1 MTSSQKTAVSLL
13 VSVILFAAFSVVA
26 FTGLF
31 SVIDARFY
39 EPEKISQ
46 IQKHLDTVSEN
57 YDEYITTLESRFG
70 KNENSFLKQKSVLS
84 YIESRA
90 SEEDVL
96 ARSRLSGELFSQTP
110 GLLGM
115 RLIDKNGVNI
125 HFSTFGSDILN
136 RTSET
141 VSYKN
146 YTDSVSL
153 SGQKEISFEKI
164 YSPDS
169 FETSG
174 IVCKTVFDGN
184 DNRIIFSF
192 PFYDVYSAYRGSF
205 IFYVN
210 ANDFNRVLLSKKLI
224 TFGNTGILVS
234 GLNSDDDDKS
244 TDYKSGF
251 VFGIPAVA
259 NGKQI
264 FENEILSRWQ
274 KGLTSPEKIVYKK
287 AGDSFSESE
296 FDAAVNADDA
306 ENKKNNYW
314 ILVSSTKTAFGYVG
328 GIYPDEIF
336 VMSDGVK
343 ILLLVCIF
351 VTLFLVVFLIV
362 NLKQDDMVVI
372 RERIRRLQLGIVTEF
387 LKQKEAVDWKIV
399 SGKIAER
406 RQDVSSEIMKSL
418 GRSGKKHS
426 AEINDLINRSWDELL
441 TAMNVESKKNS
452 GTLENSNIDE
462 IKKLLEELLSSGS
475 IKVQSVQPQGAVQ
488 QIKSDVQPAVVQ
500 ALDDVE
506 ELGDTTGEDV
516 EEIEDIE
523 EVEEAE
529 SADVEEIEEIENV
542 EEVESA
548 EPEVV
553 EQAGEVEE
561 LEEIS
566 GDEVEELEEIEDA
579 ENAESDGVEELEEI
593 SELESDGETK
603 TESPAT
609 SEDVTSEFET
619 QAVDVSDLF
628 SDNDI
633 PQHEEHN
640 PESELEDS
648 DDVENINIATSVHK
662 PQYDEEDDQII
673 ENFSVENPDFSG
685 LDLLSAEENLN
696 GQASIQN
703 GEIPPALSSASADED
718 GGKESASGDSE
729 FVSLDEFDVE
739 FKQDEQ
745 QLGFDEVIGFGSA
758 ENTASNGQKAE
769 SLEPVD
775 FNIEPESPKF
785 LNLDQTVE
793 VKKGRKSDKKKIIS
807 ETDYSIENIK
817 NQVQAQA
824 MTATDDIGELSEA
837 DMQIPFSFTQFASV
851 LQSPEELK
859 PFVDVIHEDS
869 SGVYVIETDGQE
881 QEPEDLNFK
890 ELVDSVLKK

>member
-13 VSVILFAAFSVVA
+13 VSVILFAAFSVIS

-31 SVIDARFY
+31 SLIDARFY

-46 IQKHLDTVSEN
+46 IQKHLDTISEN

-84 YIESRA
+84 YIESKA

-96 ARSRLSGELFSQTP
+96 SRSRLSGELFNQTP
-110 GLLGM
+110 GLMGM
-115 RLIDKNGVNI
+115 RLVDKNGINI
-125 HFSTFGSDILN
+125 HFSTFSSDILN

-141 VSYKN
+141 VAYKN

-153 SGQKEISFEKI
+153 TGQKEIPFEKI

-174 IVCKTVFDGN
+174 IVCKTIFDGN

-224 TFGNTGILVS
+224 TFGNTGTLVS
-234 GLNSDDDDKS
+234 GLTSDENDKN

-251 VFGIPAVA
+251 VFGIPSVA

-264 FENEILSRWQ
+264 FEKEILLRWQ
-274 KGLTSPEKIVYKK
+274 KGLTAPEKIVYKK
-287 AGDSFSESE
+287 SDDSFSESE
-296 FDAAVNADDA
+296 FDAATNAVDA

-343 ILLLVCIF
+343 ILLLGCIF
-351 VTLFLVVFLIV
+351 ITLFLIVFLIV

-372 RERIRRLQLGIVTEF
+372 RERIRRLQLGIITEF

-418 GRSGKKHS
+418 GRRGKKHS

-441 TAMNVESKKNS
+441 AAMNVESKKNS
-452 GTLENSNIDE
+452 DNLENSNIGE

-475 IKVQSVQPQGAVQ
+475 IKVQSVQPQVTVNQ
-488 QIKSDVQPAVVQ
+488 SQSDVKPSPSVH

-506 ELGDTTGEDV
+506 ELENTS
-516 EEIEDIE
+516 
-523 EVEEAE
+523 
-529 SADVEEIEEIENV
+529 SADVEEIEEIEEV
-542 EEVESA
+542 EEAESVDVEEIEEAQEVEEA
-548 EPEVV
+548 ESVDAEELEEADEV
-553 EQAGEVEE
+553 EEIEEAEEIGETGEVEE
-561 LEEIS
+561 L
-566 GDEVEELEEIEDA
+566 
-579 ENAESDGVEELEEI
+579 EELEEI
-593 SELESDGETK
+593 SELESDGKTK
-603 TESPAT
+603 ADTDGT
-609 SEDVTSEFET
+609 SDDVTSEFEDLT
-619 QAVDVSDLF
+619 VDASDLF
-628 SDNDI
+628 SDKDI
-633 PQHEEHN
+633 PQYEEHN
-640 PESELEDS
+640 PEAELKDS
-648 DDVENINIATSVHK
+648 NDVENINITASAHK
-662 PQYDEEDDQII
+662 HGYDKEDDQII

-685 LDLLSAEENLN
+685 LDLLTAEENLN
-696 GQASIQN
+696 GQTSLQN
-703 GEIPPALSSASADED
+703 AEIPSADSSACANVED
-718 GGKESASGDSE
+718 GGENGSGNNE
-729 FVSLDEFDVE
+729 FVSLDEFDVD
-739 FKQDEQ
+739 FKQSEQ
-745 QLGFDEVIGFGSA
+745 QLGFEEVIGFGSV
-758 ENTASNGQKAE
+758 ENSAANAQKAVNSE
-769 SLEPVD
+769 TVD
-775 FNIEPESPKF
+775 FNIEPESPQF
-785 LNLDQTVE
+785 LTLDQTVE
-793 VKKGRKSDKKKIIS
+793 VNKVRKSDKKKIIS

-824 MTATDDIGELSEA
+824 MTATDDICELSEA
-837 DMQIPFSFTQFASV
+837 DMQIPFSFTQFASSSQV
-851 LQSPEELK
+851 PQELK

-869 SGVYVIETDGQE
+869 SGVFVIKTDGQE

>member
-13 VSVILFAAFSVVA
+13 VSVILFAAFSVIS

-31 SVIDARFY
+31 SLIDARFY

-46 IQKHLDTVSEN
+46 IQKHLETISEN

-84 YIESRA
+84 YIESKA

-96 ARSRLSGELFSQTP
+96 LRSRLSGELFNQTP
-110 GLLGM
+110 GLMGM
-115 RLIDKNGVNI
+115 RLVDKNGINI
-125 HFSTFGSDILN
+125 HFSTFSSDILN

-141 VSYKN
+141 VAYKN
-146 YTDSVSL
+146 YTDSISL
-153 SGQKEISFEKI
+153 TGQKEIPFEKI

-174 IVCKTVFDGN
+174 IVCKTIFDGN

-224 TFGNTGILVS
+224 TFGNTGTLVS
-234 GLNSDDDDKS
+234 GLTSDENDKN

-264 FENEILSRWQ
+264 FEKEILSRWQ
-274 KGLTSPEKIVYKK
+274 RGLTAPEKIVYKK
-287 AGDSFSESE
+287 SDDSFSESE
-296 FDAAVNADDA
+296 FDAATNAVDA

-351 VTLFLVVFLIV
+351 ITLFLIVFLIV

-372 RERIRRLQLGIVTEF
+372 RERIRRLQLGIITEF

-418 GRSGKKHS
+418 GRRGKKHS

-441 TAMNVESKKNS
+441 AAMNVESKKNS
-452 GTLENSNIDE
+452 GSLENSNIDE

-475 IKVQSVQPQGAVQ
+475 IKVQSVQPQVTVNQ
-488 QIKSDVQPAVVQ
+488 SQSDVQPVASVQ
-500 ALDDVE
+500 SLDDVV
-506 ELGDTTGEDV
+506 ELENTS
-516 EEIEDIE
+516 
-523 EVEEAE
+523 
-529 SADVEEIEEIENV
+529 SADVEEIEEIEEV
-542 EEVESA
+542 EEAENADVEEIEEAQEVEEA
-548 EPEVV
+548 ESVDAEELEEADEV
-553 EQAGEVEE
+553 EEIEEAEEIGETGEVEE
-561 LEEIS
+561 LEE
-566 GDEVEELEEIEDA
+566 LEEIP
-579 ENAESDGVEELEEI
+579 
-593 SELESDGETK
+593 ELESDGKTK
-603 TESPAT
+603 ADTDGT
-609 SEDVTSEFET
+609 LDDVTSEFEDQT
-619 QAVDVSDLF
+619 VDASDLF

-633 PQHEEHN
+633 PQYEEHN
-640 PESELEDS
+640 PETELKDS
-648 DDVENINIATSVHK
+648 NDVESINIAASAHK
-662 PQYDEEDDQII
+662 HGYDKEDDQII

-685 LDLLSAEENLN
+685 LDLLTAEENLN
-696 GQASIQN
+696 GQTSLQN
-703 GEIPPALSSASADED
+703 AEIPSADSSACANVED
-718 GGKESASGDSE
+718 GGENGSGNNE
-729 FVSLDEFDVE
+729 FVSLDEFDVD
-739 FKQDEQ
+739 FKQSEQ
-745 QLGFDEVIGFGSA
+745 QLGFEEVIGFGSV
-758 ENTASNGQKAE
+758 ENSAANAQKAVNSE
-769 SLEPVD
+769 TVD
-775 FNIEPESPKF
+775 FNIEPESPQF
-785 LNLDQTVE
+785 LTLDQTVE
-793 VKKGRKSDKKKIIS
+793 VKKARKSDKKKIIS

-824 MTATDDIGELSEA
+824 MTATDDICELSEA
-837 DMQIPFSFTQFASV
+837 DMQIPFSFTQFASSSQV
-851 LQSPEELK
+851 PQELK

-869 SGVYVIETDGQE
+869 SGVFVIKTDGQE

>member
-13 VSVILFAAFSVVA
+13 VSVILFAAFSVIS

-31 SVIDARFY
+31 SLIDARFY

-46 IQKHLDTVSEN
+46 IQKHLETISEN

-84 YIESRA
+84 YIESKA

-96 ARSRLSGELFSQTP
+96 LRSRLSGELFNQTP
-110 GLLGM
+110 GLMGM
-115 RLIDKNGVNI
+115 RLVDKNGINI

-141 VSYKN
+141 VAYKN
-146 YTDSVSL
+146 YTDSISL
-153 SGQKEISFEKI
+153 TGQKEIPFEKI

-174 IVCKTVFDGN
+174 IVCKTIFDGN

-224 TFGNTGILVS
+224 TFGNTGTLVS
-234 GLNSDDDDKS
+234 GLTSDENDKN

-264 FENEILSRWQ
+264 FEKEILSRWQ
-274 KGLTSPEKIVYKK
+274 RGLTAPEKIVYKK
-287 AGDSFSESE
+287 SDDSFSESE
-296 FDAAVNADDA
+296 FDAATNAVDA

-351 VTLFLVVFLIV
+351 ITLFLIVFLIV

-372 RERIRRLQLGIVTEF
+372 RERIRRLQLGIITEF

-418 GRSGKKHS
+418 GRRGKKHS

-441 TAMNVESKKNS
+441 AAMNVESKKNS
-452 GTLENSNIDE
+452 GSLENSNIDE

-475 IKVQSVQPQGAVQ
+475 IKVQSVQPQVTVNQ
-488 QIKSDVQPAVVQ
+488 SQLDVKPVASVH

-506 ELGDTTGEDV
+506 ELENTS
-516 EEIEDIE
+516 
-523 EVEEAE
+523 
-529 SADVEEIEEIENV
+529 SADVEEIEEIEEV
-542 EEVESA
+542 EEAENADVEEIEEAQEVEEA
-548 EPEVV
+548 ESVD
-553 EQAGEVEE
+553 AEE
-561 LEEIS
+561 LEEIP
-566 GDEVEELEEIEDA
+566 
-579 ENAESDGVEELEEI
+579 
-593 SELESDGETK
+593 ELESDGKTK
-603 TESPAT
+603 ADTDGT
-609 SEDVTSEFET
+609 LDDVTSEFEDQT
-619 QAVDVSDLF
+619 VDASDLF

-633 PQHEEHN
+633 PQYEEHN
-640 PESELEDS
+640 PEAELKDS
-648 DDVENINIATSVHK
+648 NDVENINITASAHK
-662 PQYDEEDDQII
+662 HGYDKEDDQII

-685 LDLLSAEENLN
+685 LDLLTAEENLN
-696 GQASIQN
+696 GQTSLQN
-703 GEIPPALSSASADED
+703 AEIPSADSSACANVED
-718 GGKESASGDSE
+718 GGENGSGNNE
-729 FVSLDEFDVE
+729 FVSLDEFDVD
-739 FKQDEQ
+739 FKQSEQ
-745 QLGFDEVIGFGSA
+745 QLGFEEVIGFGSV
-758 ENTASNGQKAE
+758 ENSAANAQKAVNSE
-769 SLEPVD
+769 TVD
-775 FNIEPESPKF
+775 FNIEPESPQF
-785 LNLDQTVE
+785 LTLDQTVE
-793 VKKGRKSDKKKIIS
+793 VKKVRKSDKKKIIS

-824 MTATDDIGELSEA
+824 MTATDDICELSEA
-837 DMQIPFSFTQFASV
+837 DMQIPFSFTQFASSSQV
-851 LQSPEELK
+851 PQELK

-869 SGVYVIETDGQE
+869 SGVFVIKTDGQE

>member
-13 VSVILFAAFSVVA
+13 VSVILFAAFSVIS

-31 SVIDARFY
+31 SLIDARFY

-46 IQKHLDTVSEN
+46 IQKHLETISEN

-84 YIESRA
+84 YIESKA

-96 ARSRLSGELFSQTP
+96 LRSRLSGELFNQTP
-110 GLLGM
+110 GLMGM
-115 RLIDKNGVNI
+115 RLVDKNGINI
-125 HFSTFGSDILN
+125 HFSTFSSDILN

-141 VSYKN
+141 VAYKN
-146 YTDSVSL
+146 YTDSISL
-153 SGQKEISFEKI
+153 TGQKEIPFEKI

-174 IVCKTVFDGN
+174 IVCKTIFDGN

-224 TFGNTGILVS
+224 TFGNTGTLVS
-234 GLNSDDDDKS
+234 GLTSDENDKN

-264 FENEILSRWQ
+264 FEKEILSRWQ
-274 KGLTSPEKIVYKK
+274 KGLTAPEKIVYKK
-287 AGDSFSESE
+287 SDDSFSESE
-296 FDAAVNADDA
+296 FDAATNAVDA

-351 VTLFLVVFLIV
+351 ITLFLIVFLIV

-372 RERIRRLQLGIVTEF
+372 RERIRRLQLGIITEF

-418 GRSGKKHS
+418 GRRGKKHS

-441 TAMNVESKKNS
+441 AAMNVESKKNS
-452 GTLENSNIDE
+452 GSLENSNIDE

-475 IKVQSVQPQGAVQ
+475 IKVQSVQPQVTVNQ
-488 QIKSDVQPAVVQ
+488 SQLDVKPVASVH

-506 ELGDTTGEDV
+506 ELENTS
-516 EEIEDIE
+516 
-523 EVEEAE
+523 
-529 SADVEEIEEIENV
+529 SADVEEIEEIEEV
-542 EEVESA
+542 EEAENADVEEIEEAQEVEEA
-548 EPEVV
+548 ESVD
-553 EQAGEVEE
+553 AEE
-561 LEEIS
+561 LEEIP
-566 GDEVEELEEIEDA
+566 
-579 ENAESDGVEELEEI
+579 
-593 SELESDGETK
+593 ELESDGKTK
-603 TESPAT
+603 ADTDGT
-609 SEDVTSEFET
+609 LDDVTSEFEDQT
-619 QAVDVSDLF
+619 VDASDLF

-633 PQHEEHN
+633 PQYEEHN
-640 PESELEDS
+640 PETELKDS
-648 DDVENINIATSVHK
+648 NDVENINITASAHK
-662 PQYDEEDDQII
+662 HGYDKEDDQII

-685 LDLLSAEENLN
+685 LDLLTAEENLN
-696 GQASIQN
+696 GQTSLQN
-703 GEIPPALSSASADED
+703 AEIPSADSSACANVED
-718 GGKESASGDSE
+718 GGENGSGNNE
-729 FVSLDEFDVE
+729 FVSLDEFDVD
-739 FKQDEQ
+739 FKQSEQ
-745 QLGFDEVIGFGSA
+745 QLGFEEVIGFGSV
-758 ENTASNGQKAE
+758 ENSAANAQKAVNSE
-769 SLEPVD
+769 TVD
-775 FNIEPESPKF
+775 FNIEPESPQF
-785 LNLDQTVE
+785 LTLDQTVE
-793 VKKGRKSDKKKIIS
+793 VKKVRKSDKKKIIS

-824 MTATDDIGELSEA
+824 MTATDDICELSEA
-837 DMQIPFSFTQFASV
+837 DMQIPFSFTQFASSSQV
-851 LQSPEELK
+851 PQELK

-869 SGVYVIETDGQE
+869 SGVFVIKTDGQE

>member
-13 VSVILFAAFSVVA
+13 VSVILFAAFSVIS

-31 SVIDARFY
+31 SLIDARFY

-46 IQKHLDTVSEN
+46 IQKHLETISEN

-84 YIESRA
+84 YIESKA

-96 ARSRLSGELFSQTP
+96 LRSRLSGELFNQTP
-110 GLLGM
+110 GLMGM
-115 RLIDKNGVNI
+115 RLVDKNGINI
-125 HFSTFGSDILN
+125 HFSTFSSDILN

-141 VSYKN
+141 VAYKN
-146 YTDSVSL
+146 YTDSISL
-153 SGQKEISFEKI
+153 TGQKEIPFEKI

-174 IVCKTVFDGN
+174 IVCKTIFDGN

-224 TFGNTGILVS
+224 TFGNTGTLVS
-234 GLNSDDDDKS
+234 GLTSDENDKN

-264 FENEILSRWQ
+264 FEKEILSRWQ
-274 KGLTSPEKIVYKK
+274 RGLTAPEKIVYKK
-287 AGDSFSESE
+287 SDDSFSESE
-296 FDAAVNADDA
+296 FDAATNAVDA

-351 VTLFLVVFLIV
+351 ITLFLIVFLIV

-372 RERIRRLQLGIVTEF
+372 RERIRRLQLGIITEF

-418 GRSGKKHS
+418 GRRGKKHS

-441 TAMNVESKKNS
+441 AAMNVESKKNS
-452 GTLENSNIDE
+452 GSLENSNIDE

-475 IKVQSVQPQGAVQ
+475 IKVQSVQPQVTVN
-488 QIKSDVQPAVVQ
+488 QIQSDVQPVASVQ
-500 ALDDVE
+500 SLDDVV
-506 ELGDTTGEDV
+506 ELENTDSEDV
-516 EEIEDIE
+516 EEIE
-523 EVEEAE
+523 EAE
-529 SADVEEIEEIENV
+529 NADAEEI
-542 EEVESA
+542 A
-548 EPEVV
+548 EDS
-553 EQAGEVEE
+553 EVEE

-566 GDEVEELEEIEDA
+566 DDEVEELEEI
-579 ENAESDGVEELEEI
+579 SDDEVEELEEI
-593 SELESDGETK
+593 PEIESEDKTKADTDIDTDTDG
-603 TESPAT
+603 T
-609 SEDVTSEFET
+609 SEDVTSEFENQT
-619 QAVDVSDLF
+619 VDPSDLF

-633 PQHEEHN
+633 PQYEEHN
-640 PESELEDS
+640 PEAELKDS
-648 DDVENINIATSVHK
+648 NDVENINITASAHK
-662 PQYDEEDDQII
+662 HGYDKEDDQII

-685 LDLLSAEENLN
+685 LDLLTAEENLN
-696 GQASIQN
+696 GQTSLQN
-703 GEIPPALSSASADED
+703 AEIPSADSSAYANVED
-718 GGKESASGDSE
+718 GGENGSGNNE
-729 FVSLDEFDVE
+729 FVSLDEFDVD
-739 FKQDEQ
+739 FKQSEQ
-745 QLGFDEVIGFGSA
+745 QLGFEEVIGFGSV
-758 ENTASNGQKAE
+758 ENSAANAQKAVNSE
-769 SLEPVD
+769 TVD
-775 FNIEPESPKF
+775 FNIEPESPQF
-785 LNLDQTVE
+785 LTLDQTVE
-793 VKKGRKSDKKKIIS
+793 VKKVRKSDKKKIIS

-824 MTATDDIGELSEA
+824 MTATDDICELSEA
-837 DMQIPFSFTQFASV
+837 DMQIPFSFTQFASSSQV
-851 LQSPEELK
+851 PQELK

-869 SGVYVIETDGQE
+869 SGVFVIKTDGQE

>member
-13 VSVILFAAFSVVA
+13 VSVILFAAFSVIS

-31 SVIDARFY
+31 SLIDARFY

-46 IQKHLDTVSEN
+46 IQKHLETISEN

-84 YIESRA
+84 YIESKA

-96 ARSRLSGELFSQTP
+96 LRSRLSGELFNQTP
-110 GLLGM
+110 GLMGM
-115 RLIDKNGVNI
+115 RLVDKNGINI
-125 HFSTFGSDILN
+125 HFSTFSSDILN

-141 VSYKN
+141 VAYKN
-146 YTDSVSL
+146 YTDSISL
-153 SGQKEISFEKI
+153 TGQKEIPFEKI

-174 IVCKTVFDGN
+174 IVCKTIFDGN

-224 TFGNTGILVS
+224 TFGNTGTLVS
-234 GLNSDDDDKS
+234 GLTSDENDKN

-264 FENEILSRWQ
+264 FEKEILSRWQ
-274 KGLTSPEKIVYKK
+274 RGLTAPEKIVYKK
-287 AGDSFSESE
+287 SDDSFSESE
-296 FDAAVNADDA
+296 FDAATNAVDA

-351 VTLFLVVFLIV
+351 ITLFLIVFLIV

-372 RERIRRLQLGIVTEF
+372 RERIRRLQLGIITEF

-418 GRSGKKHS
+418 GRRGKKHS

-441 TAMNVESKKNS
+441 AAMNVESKKNS
-452 GTLENSNIDE
+452 GSLENSNIDE

-475 IKVQSVQPQGAVQ
+475 IKVQSVQPQVTVN
-488 QIKSDVQPAVVQ
+488 QIQSDVQPVASVQ
-500 ALDDVE
+500 SLDDVV
-506 ELGDTTGEDV
+506 ELENTDSEDV
-516 EEIEDIE
+516 EEIE
-523 EVEEAE
+523 EAE
-529 SADVEEIEEIENV
+529 NADAEEI
-542 EEVESA
+542 A
-548 EPEVV
+548 EDS
-553 EQAGEVEE
+553 EVEE

-566 GDEVEELEEIEDA
+566 DDEVEELEEI
-579 ENAESDGVEELEEI
+579 SDDEVEELEEI
-593 SELESDGETK
+593 PEIESEDKTKADTDIDTDTDG
-603 TESPAT
+603 T
-609 SEDVTSEFET
+609 SEDVTSEFENQT
-619 QAVDVSDLF
+619 VDPSDLF

-633 PQHEEHN
+633 PQYEEHN
-640 PESELEDS
+640 PEAELKDS
-648 DDVENINIATSVHK
+648 NDVENINITASAHK
-662 PQYDEEDDQII
+662 HGYDKEDDQII

-685 LDLLSAEENLN
+685 LDLLTAEENLN
-696 GQASIQN
+696 GQTSLQN
-703 GEIPPALSSASADED
+703 AEIPSADSSACANVED
-718 GGKESASGDSE
+718 GGENGSGNNE
-729 FVSLDEFDVE
+729 FVSLDEFDVD
-739 FKQDEQ
+739 FKQSEQ
-745 QLGFDEVIGFGSA
+745 QLGFEEVIGFGSV
-758 ENTASNGQKAE
+758 ENSAANAQKAVNSE
-769 SLEPVD
+769 TVD
-775 FNIEPESPKF
+775 FNIEPESPQF
-785 LNLDQTVE
+785 LTLDQTVE
-793 VKKGRKSDKKKIIS
+793 VKKVRKSDKKKIIS

-824 MTATDDIGELSEA
+824 MTATDDICELSEA
-837 DMQIPFSFTQFASV
+837 DMQIPFSFTQFASSSQV
-851 LQSPEELK
+851 PQELK

-869 SGVYVIETDGQE
+869 SGVFVIKTDGQE

>member
-13 VSVILFAAFSVVA
+13 VSVILFAAFSVIS

-31 SVIDARFY
+31 SLIDARFY

-46 IQKHLDTVSEN
+46 IQKHLETISEN

-84 YIESRA
+84 YIESKA

-96 ARSRLSGELFSQTP
+96 LRSRLSGELFNQTP
-110 GLLGM
+110 GLMGM
-115 RLIDKNGVNI
+115 RLVDKNGINI
-125 HFSTFGSDILN
+125 HFSTFSSDILN

-141 VSYKN
+141 VAYKN
-146 YTDSVSL
+146 YTDSISL
-153 SGQKEISFEKI
+153 TGQKEIPFEKI

-174 IVCKTVFDGN
+174 IVCKTIFDGN

-224 TFGNTGILVS
+224 TFGNTGTLVS
-234 GLNSDDDDKS
+234 GLTSDENDKN

-264 FENEILSRWQ
+264 FEKEILSRWQ
-274 KGLTSPEKIVYKK
+274 RGLTAPEKIVYKK
-287 AGDSFSESE
+287 SDDSFSESE
-296 FDAAVNADDA
+296 FDAATNAVDA

-351 VTLFLVVFLIV
+351 ITLFLIVFLIV

-372 RERIRRLQLGIVTEF
+372 RERIRRLQLGIITEF

-418 GRSGKKHS
+418 GRRGKKHS

-441 TAMNVESKKNS
+441 AAMNVESKKNS
-452 GTLENSNIDE
+452 GSLENSNIDE

-475 IKVQSVQPQGAVQ
+475 IKVQSVQPQVTVNQ
-488 QIKSDVQPAVVQ
+488 SQLDVKPVASVH

-506 ELGDTTGEDV
+506 ELENTS
-516 EEIEDIE
+516 
-523 EVEEAE
+523 
-529 SADVEEIEEIENV
+529 SADVEEIEEIEEV
-542 EEVESA
+542 EEAESVDAEELEEADEVEEIEEA
-548 EPEVV
+548 EEIG
-553 EQAGEVEE
+553 ETGEVEE
-561 LEEIS
+561 LEE
-566 GDEVEELEEIEDA
+566 LEEIP
-579 ENAESDGVEELEEI
+579 
-593 SELESDGETK
+593 ELESDGKTK
-603 TESPAT
+603 ADTDGT
-609 SEDVTSEFET
+609 LDDVTSEFEDQT
-619 QAVDVSDLF
+619 VDASDLF

-633 PQHEEHN
+633 PQYEEHN
-640 PESELEDS
+640 PEAELKDS
-648 DDVENINIATSVHK
+648 NDVENINIKASAHK
-662 PQYDEEDDQII
+662 HGYDKDDDQII
-673 ENFSVENPDFSG
+673 ENFSIENPDFSG
-685 LDLLSAEENLN
+685 LDLLTAEENLN
-696 GQASIQN
+696 GQTSLQN
-703 GEIPPALSSASADED
+703 AEIPSADSSACANVED
-718 GGKESASGDSE
+718 GGENGSGNNE
-729 FVSLDEFDVE
+729 FVSLDEFDVD
-739 FKQDEQ
+739 FKQSEQ
-745 QLGFDEVIGFGSA
+745 QLGFEEVIGFGSV
-758 ENTASNGQKAE
+758 ENSAANAQKAVNSE
-769 SLEPVD
+769 TVD
-775 FNIEPESPKF
+775 FNIEPESPQF
-785 LNLDQTVE
+785 LTLDQTVE
-793 VKKGRKSDKKKIIS
+793 VKKARKSDKKKIIS

-824 MTATDDIGELSEA
+824 MTATDDICELSEA
-837 DMQIPFSFTQFASV
+837 DMQIPFSFTQFASSSQV
-851 LQSPEELK
+851 PQELK

-869 SGVYVIETDGQE
+869 SGVFVIKTDGQE

>member
-13 VSVILFAAFSVVA
+13 VSVILFAAFSVIS

-31 SVIDARFY
+31 SLIDARFY

-46 IQKHLDTVSEN
+46 IQKHLETISEN

-84 YIESRA
+84 YIESKA

-96 ARSRLSGELFSQTP
+96 LRSRLSGELFNQTP
-110 GLLGM
+110 GLMGM
-115 RLIDKNGVNI
+115 RLVDKNGINI
-125 HFSTFGSDILN
+125 HFSTFSSDILN

-141 VSYKN
+141 VAYKN
-146 YTDSVSL
+146 YTDSISL
-153 SGQKEISFEKI
+153 TGQKEIPFEKI

-174 IVCKTVFDGN
+174 IVCKTIFDGN

-224 TFGNTGILVS
+224 TFGNTGTLVS
-234 GLNSDDDDKS
+234 GLTSDENDKN

-264 FENEILSRWQ
+264 FEKEILSRWQ
-274 KGLTSPEKIVYKK
+274 RGLTAPEKIVYKK
-287 AGDSFSESE
+287 SDDSFSESE
-296 FDAAVNADDA
+296 FDAATNAVDA

-351 VTLFLVVFLIV
+351 ITLFLIVFLIV

-372 RERIRRLQLGIVTEF
+372 RERIRRLQLGIITEF

-418 GRSGKKHS
+418 GRRGKKHS

-441 TAMNVESKKNS
+441 AAMNVESKKNS
-452 GTLENSNIDE
+452 GSLENSNIDE

-475 IKVQSVQPQGAVQ
+475 IKVQSVQPQVTVNQ
-488 QIKSDVQPAVVQ
+488 SQLDVKPVASVH

-506 ELGDTTGEDV
+506 ELENTS
-516 EEIEDIE
+516 
-523 EVEEAE
+523 
-529 SADVEEIEEIENV
+529 SADVEEIEEIEEV
-542 EEVESA
+542 EEAESVDAEELEEADEVEEIEEA
-548 EPEVV
+548 EEIG
-553 EQAGEVEE
+553 ETGEVEE
-561 LEEIS
+561 LEE
-566 GDEVEELEEIEDA
+566 LEEIP
-579 ENAESDGVEELEEI
+579 
-593 SELESDGETK
+593 ELESDGKTK
-603 TESPAT
+603 ADTDGT
-609 SEDVTSEFET
+609 LDDVTSEFEDQT
-619 QAVDVSDLF
+619 VDASDLF

-633 PQHEEHN
+633 PQYEEHN
-640 PESELEDS
+640 PEAELKDS
-648 DDVENINIATSVHK
+648 NDVENINIKASAHK
-662 PQYDEEDDQII
+662 HGYDKDDDQII
-673 ENFSVENPDFSG
+673 ENFSIENPDFSG
-685 LDLLSAEENLN
+685 LDLLTAEENLN
-696 GQASIQN
+696 GQTSLQN
-703 GEIPPALSSASADED
+703 AEIPSADSSACANVED
-718 GGKESASGDSE
+718 GGENGSGNNE
-729 FVSLDEFDVE
+729 FVSLDEFDVD
-739 FKQDEQ
+739 FKQSEQ
-745 QLGFDEVIGFGSA
+745 QLGFEEVIGFGSV
-758 ENTASNGQKAE
+758 ENSAANAQKAVNSE
-769 SLEPVD
+769 TVD
-775 FNIEPESPKF
+775 FNIEPESPQF
-785 LNLDQTVE
+785 LTLDQTVE
-793 VKKGRKSDKKKIIS
+793 VKKVRKSDKKKIIS

-824 MTATDDIGELSEA
+824 MTATDDICELSEA
-837 DMQIPFSFTQFASV
+837 DMQIPFSFTQFASSSQV
-851 LQSPEELK
+851 PQELK

-869 SGVYVIETDGQE
+869 SGVFVIKTDGQE

>member
-13 VSVILFAAFSVVA
+13 VSVILFAAFSVIS

-31 SVIDARFY
+31 SLIDARFY

-46 IQKHLDTVSEN
+46 IQKHLETISEN

-84 YIESRA
+84 YIESKA

-96 ARSRLSGELFSQTP
+96 LRSRLSGELFNQTP
-110 GLLGM
+110 GLMGM
-115 RLIDKNGVNI
+115 RLVDKNGINI

-141 VSYKN
+141 VAYKN
-146 YTDSVSL
+146 YTDSISL
-153 SGQKEISFEKI
+153 TGQKEIPFEKI

-174 IVCKTVFDGN
+174 IVCKTIFDGN

-224 TFGNTGILVS
+224 TFGNTGTLVS
-234 GLNSDDDDKS
+234 GLTSDENDKN

-264 FENEILSRWQ
+264 FEKEILSRWQ
-274 KGLTSPEKIVYKK
+274 RGLTAPEKIVYKK
-287 AGDSFSESE
+287 SDDSFSESE
-296 FDAAVNADDA
+296 FDAATNAVDA

-351 VTLFLVVFLIV
+351 ITLFLIVFLIV

-372 RERIRRLQLGIVTEF
+372 RERIRRLQLGIITEF

-418 GRSGKKHS
+418 GRRGKKHS

-441 TAMNVESKKNS
+441 AAMNVESKKNS
-452 GTLENSNIDE
+452 GSLENSNIDE

-475 IKVQSVQPQGAVQ
+475 IKVQSVQPQVTVNQ
-488 QIKSDVQPAVVQ
+488 SQLDVKPVASVH

-506 ELGDTTGEDV
+506 ELENTS
-516 EEIEDIE
+516 
-523 EVEEAE
+523 
-529 SADVEEIEEIENV
+529 SADVEEIEEIEEV
-542 EEVESA
+542 EEAENADVEEIEEAQEVEEA
-548 EPEVV
+548 ESVDAE
-553 EQAGEVEE
+553 ELEEAEEIGETGEVEE
-561 LEEIS
+561 LEE
-566 GDEVEELEEIEDA
+566 LEEIP
-579 ENAESDGVEELEEI
+579 
-593 SELESDGETK
+593 ELESDGKTK
-603 TESPAT
+603 ADTDGT
-609 SEDVTSEFET
+609 LDDVTSEFEDQT
-619 QAVDVSDLF
+619 VDASDLF

-633 PQHEEHN
+633 PQYEEHN
-640 PESELEDS
+640 PEAELKDS
-648 DDVENINIATSVHK
+648 NDVENINITASAHK
-662 PQYDEEDDQII
+662 HGYDKEDDQII

-685 LDLLSAEENLN
+685 LDLLTAEENLN
-696 GQASIQN
+696 GQTSLQN
-703 GEIPPALSSASADED
+703 AEIPSADSSACANVED
-718 GGKESASGDSE
+718 GGENGSGNNE
-729 FVSLDEFDVE
+729 FVSLDEFDVD
-739 FKQDEQ
+739 FKQSEQ
-745 QLGFDEVIGFGSA
+745 QLGFEEVIGFGSV
-758 ENTASNGQKAE
+758 ENSAANAQKAVNSE
-769 SLEPVD
+769 TVE
-775 FNIEPESPKF
+775 FNIEPESPQF
-785 LNLDQTVE
+785 LTLDQTVE
-793 VKKGRKSDKKKIIS
+793 VKKVRKSDKKKIIS

-824 MTATDDIGELSEA
+824 MTATDDICELSEA
-837 DMQIPFSFTQFASV
+837 DMQIPFSFTQFASSSQV
-851 LQSPEELK
+851 PQELK

-869 SGVYVIETDGQE
+869 SGVFVIKTDGQE

>member
-13 VSVILFAAFSVVA
+13 VSVILFAAFSVIS

-31 SVIDARFY
+31 SLIDARFY

-46 IQKHLDTVSEN
+46 IQKHLETISEN

-84 YIESRA
+84 YIESKA

-96 ARSRLSGELFSQTP
+96 LRSRLSGELFNQTP
-110 GLLGM
+110 GLMGM
-115 RLIDKNGVNI
+115 RLVDKNGINI
-125 HFSTFGSDILN
+125 HFSTFSSDILN

-141 VSYKN
+141 VAYKN
-146 YTDSVSL
+146 YTDSISL
-153 SGQKEISFEKI
+153 TGQKEIPFEKI

-174 IVCKTVFDGN
+174 IVCKTIFDGN

-224 TFGNTGILVS
+224 TFGNTGTLVS
-234 GLNSDDDDKS
+234 GLTSDENDKN

-264 FENEILSRWQ
+264 FEKEILSRWQ
-274 KGLTSPEKIVYKK
+274 RGLTAPEKIVYKK
-287 AGDSFSESE
+287 SDDSFSESE
-296 FDAAVNADDA
+296 FDAVTNAVDA

-351 VTLFLVVFLIV
+351 ITLFLIVFLIV

-372 RERIRRLQLGIVTEF
+372 RERIRRLQLGIITEF

-418 GRSGKKHS
+418 GRRGKKHS

-441 TAMNVESKKNS
+441 AAMNVESKKNS
-452 GTLENSNIDE
+452 GSLENSNIDE

-475 IKVQSVQPQGAVQ
+475 IKVQSVQPQVTVNQ
-488 QIKSDVQPAVVQ
+488 SQLDVKPVASVH

-506 ELGDTTGEDV
+506 ELENTS
-516 EEIEDIE
+516 
-523 EVEEAE
+523 
-529 SADVEEIEEIENV
+529 SADVEEIEEIEEV
-542 EEVESA
+542 EEAESVDAEELEEADEVEEIEEA
-548 EPEVV
+548 EEIG
-553 EQAGEVEE
+553 ETGEVEE
-561 LEEIS
+561 LEE
-566 GDEVEELEEIEDA
+566 LEEIP
-579 ENAESDGVEELEEI
+579 
-593 SELESDGETK
+593 ELESDGKTK
-603 TESPAT
+603 ADTDGT
-609 SEDVTSEFET
+609 LDDVTSEFEDQT
-619 QAVDVSDLF
+619 VDASDLF

-633 PQHEEHN
+633 PQYEEHN
-640 PESELEDS
+640 PEAELKDS
-648 DDVENINIATSVHK
+648 NDVENINIKASAHK
-662 PQYDEEDDQII
+662 HGYDKDDDQII
-673 ENFSVENPDFSG
+673 ENFSIENPDFSG
-685 LDLLSAEENLN
+685 LDLLTAEENLN
-696 GQASIQN
+696 GQTSLQN
-703 GEIPPALSSASADED
+703 AEIPSADSSACANVED
-718 GGKESASGDSE
+718 GGENGSGNNE
-729 FVSLDEFDVE
+729 FVSLDEFDVD
-739 FKQDEQ
+739 FKQSEQ
-745 QLGFDEVIGFGSA
+745 QLGFEEVIGFGSV
-758 ENTASNGQKAE
+758 ENSAANAQKAVNSE
-769 SLEPVD
+769 TVD
-775 FNIEPESPKF
+775 FNIEPESPQF
-785 LNLDQTVE
+785 LTLDQTVE
-793 VKKGRKSDKKKIIS
+793 VKKVRKSDKKKIIS

-824 MTATDDIGELSEA
+824 MTATDDICELSEA
-837 DMQIPFSFTQFASV
+837 DMQIPFSFTQFASSSQV
-851 LQSPEELK
+851 PQELK

-869 SGVYVIETDGQE
+869 SGVFVIKTDGQE

>member
-13 VSVILFAAFSVVA
+13 VSVILFAAFSVIS

-31 SVIDARFY
+31 SLIDARFY

-46 IQKHLDTVSEN
+46 IQKHLETISEN

-84 YIESRA
+84 YIESKA

-96 ARSRLSGELFSQTP
+96 LRSRLSGELFNQTP
-110 GLLGM
+110 GLMGM
-115 RLIDKNGVNI
+115 RLVDKNGINI
-125 HFSTFGSDILN
+125 HFSTFSSDILN

-141 VSYKN
+141 VAYKN
-146 YTDSVSL
+146 YTDSISL
-153 SGQKEISFEKI
+153 TGQKEIPFEKI

-174 IVCKTVFDGN
+174 IVCKTIFDGN

-224 TFGNTGILVS
+224 TFGNTGTLVS
-234 GLNSDDDDKS
+234 GLTSDENDKN

-264 FENEILSRWQ
+264 FEKEILSRWQ
-274 KGLTSPEKIVYKK
+274 RGLTAPEKIVYKK
-287 AGDSFSESE
+287 SDDSFSESE
-296 FDAAVNADDA
+296 FDAATNAVDA

-351 VTLFLVVFLIV
+351 ITLFLIVFLIV

-372 RERIRRLQLGIVTEF
+372 RERIRRLQLGIITEF

-418 GRSGKKHS
+418 GRRGKKHS

-441 TAMNVESKKNS
+441 AAMNVESKKNS
-452 GTLENSNIDE
+452 GSLENSNIDE

-475 IKVQSVQPQGAVQ
+475 IKVQSVQPQVTVNQ
-488 QIKSDVQPAVVQ
+488 SQLDVKPVASVH

-506 ELGDTTGEDV
+506 ELENTS
-516 EEIEDIE
+516 
-523 EVEEAE
+523 
-529 SADVEEIEEIENV
+529 SADVEEIEEIEEV
-542 EEVESA
+542 EEAESVDAEELEEADEVEEIEEA
-548 EPEVV
+548 EEIG
-553 EQAGEVEE
+553 ETGEVEE
-561 LEEIS
+561 LEE
-566 GDEVEELEEIEDA
+566 LEEIP
-579 ENAESDGVEELEEI
+579 
-593 SELESDGETK
+593 ELESDGKTK
-603 TESPAT
+603 ADTDGT
-609 SEDVTSEFET
+609 LDDVTSEFEDQT
-619 QAVDVSDLF
+619 VDASDLF

-633 PQHEEHN
+633 PQYEEHN
-640 PESELEDS
+640 PEAELKDS
-648 DDVENINIATSVHK
+648 NDVENINITASAHK
-662 PQYDEEDDQII
+662 HGYDKEDDQII

-685 LDLLSAEENLN
+685 LDLLTAEENLN
-696 GQASIQN
+696 GQTSLQN
-703 GEIPPALSSASADED
+703 AEIPSADSSACANVED
-718 GGKESASGDSE
+718 GGENGSGNNE
-729 FVSLDEFDVE
+729 FVSLDEFDVD
-739 FKQDEQ
+739 FKQSEQ
-745 QLGFDEVIGFGSA
+745 QLGFEEVIGFGSV
-758 ENTASNGQKAE
+758 ENSAANAQKAVNSE
-769 SLEPVD
+769 TVD
-775 FNIEPESPKF
+775 FNIEPESPQF
-785 LNLDQTVE
+785 LTLDQTVE
-793 VKKGRKSDKKKIIS
+793 VKKVRKSDKKKIIS

-824 MTATDDIGELSEA
+824 MTATDDICELSEA
-837 DMQIPFSFTQFASV
+837 DMQIPFSFTQFASSSQV
-851 LQSPEELK
+851 PQELK

-869 SGVYVIETDGQE
+869 SGVFVIKTDGQE

>member
-13 VSVILFAAFSVVA
+13 VSVILFAAFSVIS

-31 SVIDARFY
+31 SLIDARFY

-46 IQKHLDTVSEN
+46 IQKHLDTISEN

-84 YIESRA
+84 YIESKA

-96 ARSRLSGELFSQTP
+96 LRSRLSGELFNQTP
-110 GLLGM
+110 GLMGM
-115 RLIDKNGVNI
+115 RLVDKNGINI

-141 VSYKN
+141 VAYKN
-146 YTDSVSL
+146 YTDSISL
-153 SGQKEISFEKI
+153 TGQKEIPFEKI

-174 IVCKTVFDGN
+174 IVCKTIFDGN

-192 PFYDVYSAYRGSF
+192 PFYDVFSAYRGSF

-224 TFGNTGILVS
+224 TFGNTGTLVS
-234 GLNSDDDDKS
+234 GLTSDENDKN

-264 FENEILSRWQ
+264 FEKEILSRWQ
-274 KGLTSPEKIVYKK
+274 RGLTAPEKIVYKK
-287 AGDSFSESE
+287 SDDSFSESE
-296 FDAAVNADDA
+296 FDAATNAVDA

-351 VTLFLVVFLIV
+351 ITLFLIVFLIV

-372 RERIRRLQLGIVTEF
+372 RERIRRLQLGIITEF

-418 GRSGKKHS
+418 GRRGKKHS

-441 TAMNVESKKNS
+441 AAMNVESKKNS
-452 GTLENSNIDE
+452 GSLENSNIDE

-475 IKVQSVQPQGAVQ
+475 IKVQSVQPQVTVNQ
-488 QIKSDVQPAVVQ
+488 SQLDVKPVASVH

-506 ELGDTTGEDV
+506 ELENTS
-516 EEIEDIE
+516 
-523 EVEEAE
+523 
-529 SADVEEIEEIENV
+529 SADVEEIEEIEEV
-542 EEVESA
+542 EEAENADVEEIEEAQEVEEA
-548 EPEVV
+548 ESVDAEELEEADEV
-553 EQAGEVEE
+553 EEIEEAEEIGETGEVEE
-561 LEEIS
+561 LEE
-566 GDEVEELEEIEDA
+566 LEEIP
-579 ENAESDGVEELEEI
+579 
-593 SELESDGETK
+593 ELESDGKTK
-603 TESPAT
+603 ADTDGT
-609 SEDVTSEFET
+609 LDDVTSEFEDQT
-619 QAVDVSDLF
+619 VDASDLF

-633 PQHEEHN
+633 PQYEEHN
-640 PESELEDS
+640 PEAELKDS
-648 DDVENINIATSVHK
+648 NDVENINITASAHK
-662 PQYDEEDDQII
+662 HGYDKEDDQII

-685 LDLLSAEENLN
+685 LDLLTAEENLN
-696 GQASIQN
+696 GQTSLQN
-703 GEIPPALSSASADED
+703 AEIPSADSSACANVED
-718 GGKESASGDSE
+718 GGENGSGNNE
-729 FVSLDEFDVE
+729 FVSLDEFDVD
-739 FKQDEQ
+739 FKQSEQ
-745 QLGFDEVIGFGSA
+745 QLGFEEVIGFGSV
-758 ENTASNGQKAE
+758 ENSAANAQKAVNSE
-769 SLEPVD
+769 TVD
-775 FNIEPESPKF
+775 FNIEPESPQF
-785 LNLDQTVE
+785 LTLDQTVE
-793 VKKGRKSDKKKIIS
+793 VKKVRKSDKKKIIS

-824 MTATDDIGELSEA
+824 MTATDDICELSEA
-837 DMQIPFSFTQFASV
+837 DMQIPFSFTQFASSSQV
-851 LQSPEELK
+851 PQELK

-869 SGVYVIETDGQE
+869 SGVFVIKTDGQE

>member
-13 VSVILFAAFSVVA
+13 VSVILFAAFSVIS

-31 SVIDARFY
+31 SLIDARFY

-46 IQKHLDTVSEN
+46 IQKHLDVISEN

-84 YIESRA
+84 YIESKA
-90 SEEDVL
+90 SEEDML
-96 ARSRLSGELFSQTP
+96 LRSRLSGELFNQTP
-110 GLLGM
+110 GLMGM
-115 RLIDKNGVNI
+115 RLIDKNGINI

-153 SGQKEISFEKI
+153 TGQKEIPFEKI

-169 FETSG
+169 FESSG
-174 IVCKTVFDGN
+174 IVCKTIFDGN

-224 TFGNTGILVS
+224 TFGNTGTLVS
-234 GLNSDDDDKS
+234 GLTSDENDKN

-264 FENEILSRWQ
+264 FEKEILLRWQ

-287 AGDSFSESE
+287 ADDSFSESE
-296 FDAAVNADDA
+296 FDAATNASDA
-306 ENKKNNYW
+306 ESKKNNYW
-314 ILVSSTKTAFGYVG
+314 ILVSSTKTVFGYVG

-343 ILLLVCIF
+343 VLLLVCIF
-351 VTLFLVVFLIV
+351 VTLFLIVFLIV

-372 RERIRRLQLGIVTEF
+372 RERIRRLQLGIITEF

-406 RQDVSSEIMKSL
+406 RQDVTSEIMKSL
-418 GRSGKKHS
+418 GSRGKKHS
-426 AEINDLINRSWDELL
+426 AEINALINRSWDELL
-441 TAMNVESKKNS
+441 AAMNVESKKNS
-452 GTLENSNIDE
+452 GSLENSNIDE

-475 IKVQSVQPQGAVQ
+475 IKVQSVQPQVTVN
-488 QIKSDVQPAVVQ
+488 QIQSDVQPVASVQ
-500 ALDDVE
+500 SLDDVV
-506 ELGDTTGEDV
+506 ELENTD
-516 EEIEDIE
+516 
-523 EVEEAE
+523 
-529 SADVEEIEEIENV
+529 SADVEEISDDEVEEIEEAENADA
-542 EEVESA
+542 EEIA
-548 EPEVV
+548 E
-553 EQAGEVEE
+553 ANEVEE

-566 GDEVEELEEIEDA
+566 DDEVEELEE
-579 ENAESDGVEELEEI
+579 LEEI
-593 SELESDGETK
+593 PELESEDKTKADTDG
-603 TESPAT
+603 T
-609 SEDVTSEFET
+609 SEDVTSEFENQT
-619 QAVDVSDLF
+619 VDPSDLF

-633 PQHEEHN
+633 PQYEEHN
-640 PESELEDS
+640 PETELKDS
-648 DDVENINIATSVHK
+648 NDVENINIAASAHK
-662 PQYDEEDDQII
+662 HGYDKEDDQII

-685 LDLLSAEENLN
+685 LDLLTAEENLN
-696 GQASIQN
+696 GQTSLQN
-703 GEIPPALSSASADED
+703 GEIPLADSSACTNVGDD
-718 GGKESASGDSE
+718 GKKDSSDSE

-739 FKQDEQ
+739 FKQNEQ
-745 QLGFDEVIGFGSA
+745 QLGFDEVIGFGSV
-758 ENTASNGQKAE
+758 ENSAANAQKTVNSE
-769 SLEPVD
+769 TVD

-793 VKKGRKSDKKKIIS
+793 VKKAEKSGKKKTIS

-817 NQVQAQA
+817 NQVLAQA
-824 MTATDDIGELSEA
+824 MTATDDICELTDA
-837 DMQIPFSFTQFASV
+837 DMQIPFSFTQFASSS
-851 LQSPEELK
+851 QAPQELK

-869 SGVYVIETDGQE
+869 SGVFVIQTDGQE

>member
-13 VSVILFAAFSVVA
+13 VSVILFAAFSVIS

-31 SVIDARFY
+31 SLIDARFY
-39 EPEKISQ
+39 ESEKISQ
-46 IQKHLDTVSEN
+46 IQKHLETISEN

-84 YIESRA
+84 YIESKA

-96 ARSRLSGELFSQTP
+96 LRSRLSGELFNQTP
-110 GLLGM
+110 GLMGM
-115 RLIDKNGVNI
+115 RLVDKNGINI
-125 HFSTFGSDILN
+125 HFSTFSSDILN

-141 VSYKN
+141 VAYKN
-146 YTDSVSL
+146 YTDSISL
-153 SGQKEISFEKI
+153 TGQKEIPFEKI

-174 IVCKTVFDGN
+174 IVCKTIFDGN

-224 TFGNTGILVS
+224 TFGNTGTLVS
-234 GLNSDDDDKS
+234 GLTSDENDKN

-264 FENEILSRWQ
+264 FEKEILSRWQ
-274 KGLTSPEKIVYKK
+274 RGLTAPEKIVYKK
-287 AGDSFSESE
+287 SDDSFSESE
-296 FDAAVNADDA
+296 FDAATNAVDA

-351 VTLFLVVFLIV
+351 ITLFLIVFLIV

-372 RERIRRLQLGIVTEF
+372 RERIRRLQLGIITEF

-418 GRSGKKHS
+418 GRRGKKHS

-441 TAMNVESKKNS
+441 AAMNVESKKNS
-452 GTLENSNIDE
+452 GSLENSNIDE

-475 IKVQSVQPQGAVQ
+475 IKVQSVQPQVTVNQ
-488 QIKSDVQPAVVQ
+488 SQLDVKPVASVH

-506 ELGDTTGEDV
+506 ELENTS
-516 EEIEDIE
+516 
-523 EVEEAE
+523 
-529 SADVEEIEEIENV
+529 SADVEEIEEIEEV
-542 EEVESA
+542 EEAESVDAEELEEADEVEEIEEA
-548 EPEVV
+548 EEIG
-553 EQAGEVEE
+553 ETGEVEE
-561 LEEIS
+561 LEE
-566 GDEVEELEEIEDA
+566 LEEIP
-579 ENAESDGVEELEEI
+579 
-593 SELESDGETK
+593 ELESDGKTK
-603 TESPAT
+603 ADTDGT
-609 SEDVTSEFET
+609 LDDVTSEFEDQT
-619 QAVDVSDLF
+619 VDASDLF

-633 PQHEEHN
+633 PQYEEHN
-640 PESELEDS
+640 PEAELKDS
-648 DDVENINIATSVHK
+648 NDVENINITASAHK
-662 PQYDEEDDQII
+662 HGYDKEDDQII

-685 LDLLSAEENLN
+685 LDLLTAEENLN
-696 GQASIQN
+696 GQTSLQN
-703 GEIPPALSSASADED
+703 AEIPSADSSACANVED
-718 GGKESASGDSE
+718 GGENGSGNNE
-729 FVSLDEFDVE
+729 FVSLDEFDVD
-739 FKQDEQ
+739 FKQSEQ
-745 QLGFDEVIGFGSA
+745 QLRFEEVIGFGSV
-758 ENTASNGQKAE
+758 ENSAANAQKAVNSE
-769 SLEPVD
+769 TVD
-775 FNIEPESPKF
+775 FNIEPESPQF
-785 LNLDQTVE
+785 LTLDQTVE
-793 VKKGRKSDKKKIIS
+793 VKKVRKSDKKKIIS

-824 MTATDDIGELSEA
+824 MTATDDICELSEA
-837 DMQIPFSFTQFASV
+837 DMQIPFSFTQFASSSQV
-851 LQSPEELK
+851 PQELK

-869 SGVYVIETDGQE
+869 SGVFVIKTDGQE

>member
-13 VSVILFAAFSVVA
+13 VSVILFAAFSVIS

-31 SVIDARFY
+31 SLIDARFY

-46 IQKHLDTVSEN
+46 IQKHLETISEN

-84 YIESRA
+84 YIESKA

-96 ARSRLSGELFSQTP
+96 LRSRLSGELFNQTP
-110 GLLGM
+110 GLMGM
-115 RLIDKNGVNI
+115 RLVDKNGINI
-125 HFSTFGSDILN
+125 HFSTFSSDILN

-141 VSYKN
+141 VAYKN
-146 YTDSVSL
+146 YTDSISL
-153 SGQKEISFEKI
+153 TGQKEIPFEKI

-174 IVCKTVFDGN
+174 IVCKTIFDGN

-224 TFGNTGILVS
+224 TFGNTGTLVS
-234 GLNSDDDDKS
+234 GLTSDENDKN

-264 FENEILSRWQ
+264 FEKEILSRWQ
-274 KGLTSPEKIVYKK
+274 RGLTAPEKIVYKK
-287 AGDSFSESE
+287 SDDSFSESE
-296 FDAAVNADDA
+296 FDAATNAVDA

-351 VTLFLVVFLIV
+351 ITLFLIVFLIV

-372 RERIRRLQLGIVTEF
+372 RERIRRLQLGIITEF

-418 GRSGKKHS
+418 GRRGKKHS

-441 TAMNVESKKNS
+441 AAMNVESKKNS
-452 GTLENSNIDE
+452 GSLENSNIDE

-475 IKVQSVQPQGAVQ
+475 IKVQSVQPQVTVNQ
-488 QIKSDVQPAVVQ
+488 SQLDVKPVASVH

-506 ELGDTTGEDV
+506 ELENTS
-516 EEIEDIE
+516 
-523 EVEEAE
+523 
-529 SADVEEIEEIENV
+529 SADVEEIEEIEEV
-542 EEVESA
+542 EEAENADVEEIEEAQEVEEA
-548 EPEVV
+548 ESVD
-553 EQAGEVEE
+553 AEE
-561 LEEIS
+561 LEEIP
-566 GDEVEELEEIEDA
+566 
-579 ENAESDGVEELEEI
+579 
-593 SELESDGETK
+593 ELESDGKTK
-603 TESPAT
+603 ADTDGT
-609 SEDVTSEFET
+609 LDDVTSEFEDQT
-619 QAVDVSDLF
+619 VDASDLF

-633 PQHEEHN
+633 PQYEEHN
-640 PESELEDS
+640 PEAELKDS
-648 DDVENINIATSVHK
+648 NDVENINITASAHK
-662 PQYDEEDDQII
+662 HGYDKEDDQII

-685 LDLLSAEENLN
+685 LDLLTAEENLN
-696 GQASIQN
+696 GQTSLQN
-703 GEIPPALSSASADED
+703 AEIPSADSSACANVED
-718 GGKESASGDSE
+718 GGENGSGNNE
-729 FVSLDEFDVE
+729 FVSLDEFDVD
-739 FKQDEQ
+739 FKQSEQ
-745 QLGFDEVIGFGSA
+745 QLGFEEVIGFGSV
-758 ENTASNGQKAE
+758 ENSAANAQKAVNSE
-769 SLEPVD
+769 TVD
-775 FNIEPESPKF
+775 FNIEPESPQF
-785 LNLDQTVE
+785 LTLDQTVE
-793 VKKGRKSDKKKIIS
+793 VKKVRKSDKKKIIS

-824 MTATDDIGELSEA
+824 MTATDDICELSEA
-837 DMQIPFSFTQFASV
+837 DMQIPFSFTQFASSSQV
-851 LQSPEELK
+851 PQELK

-869 SGVYVIETDGQE
+869 SGVFVIKTDGQE

>member
-13 VSVILFAAFSVVA
+13 VSVILFAAFSVIS

-31 SVIDARFY
+31 SLIDARFY

-46 IQKHLDTVSEN
+46 IQKHLDTISEN

-84 YIESRA
+84 YIESKA

-96 ARSRLSGELFSQTP
+96 SRSRLSGELFNQTP
-110 GLLGM
+110 GLMGM
-115 RLIDKNGVNI
+115 RLVDKNGINI
-125 HFSTFGSDILN
+125 HFSTFSSDILN

-141 VSYKN
+141 VAYKN
-146 YTDSVSL
+146 YTDSISL
-153 SGQKEISFEKI
+153 TGQKEIPFEKI

-174 IVCKTVFDGN
+174 IVCKTIFDGN

-224 TFGNTGILVS
+224 TFGDTGTLVS
-234 GLNSDDDDKS
+234 GLTSDENDKN

-264 FENEILSRWQ
+264 FEKEILLRWQ
-274 KGLTSPEKIVYKK
+274 KGLTAPEKIVYKK
-287 AGDSFSESE
+287 SDDSFSESE
-296 FDAAVNADDA
+296 FDAATNAVDA

-351 VTLFLVVFLIV
+351 ITLFLIVFLIV

-372 RERIRRLQLGIVTEF
+372 RERIRRLQLGIITEF

-418 GRSGKKHS
+418 GRRGKKHS

-441 TAMNVESKKNS
+441 AAMNVESKKNS
-452 GTLENSNIDE
+452 GSLENSNIDE

-475 IKVQSVQPQGAVQ
+475 IKVQSVQPQVTVNQ
-488 QIKSDVQPAVVQ
+488 SQLDVKPVASVH

-506 ELGDTTGEDV
+506 ELENTS
-516 EEIEDIE
+516 
-523 EVEEAE
+523 
-529 SADVEEIEEIENV
+529 SADVEEIEEIEEV
-542 EEVESA
+542 EEAENADVEEIEEAQEVEEA
-548 EPEVV
+548 ESVDAE
-553 EQAGEVEE
+553 ELEEAEEIGETGEVEE
-561 LEEIS
+561 LEE
-566 GDEVEELEEIEDA
+566 LEEIP
-579 ENAESDGVEELEEI
+579 
-593 SELESDGETK
+593 ELESDGKTK
-603 TESPAT
+603 ADTDGT
-609 SEDVTSEFET
+609 SDDVTSEFEDLT
-619 QAVDVSDLF
+619 VDASDLF
-628 SDNDI
+628 SDKDI
-633 PQHEEHN
+633 PQYEEHN
-640 PESELEDS
+640 PEAELKDS
-648 DDVENINIATSVHK
+648 NDVEHINITASAHK
-662 PQYDEEDDQII
+662 HGYDKEDDQII

-685 LDLLSAEENLN
+685 LDLLTAEENLN
-696 GQASIQN
+696 GQTSLQN
-703 GEIPPALSSASADED
+703 AEIPSADSSACANVED
-718 GGKESASGDSE
+718 GGENGSGNNE
-729 FVSLDEFDVE
+729 FVSLDEFDVD
-739 FKQDEQ
+739 FKQSEQ
-745 QLGFDEVIGFGSA
+745 QLGFEEVIGFGSV
-758 ENTASNGQKAE
+758 ENSAANAQKTVNSE
-769 SLEPVD
+769 TVD
-775 FNIEPESPKF
+775 FNIEPESPQF
-785 LNLDQTVE
+785 LTLDQTVE
-793 VKKGRKSDKKKIIS
+793 VKQVRKSDKKKIIS
-807 ETDYSIENIK
+807 ETDYSIKNIK

-824 MTATDDIGELSEA
+824 MTATDDICELSEA
-837 DMQIPFSFTQFASV
+837 DMQIPFSFTQFASSSQV
-851 LQSPEELK
+851 PQELK

-869 SGVYVIETDGQE
+869 SGVFVIKTDGQE